1 LPRENEFRHTADH
14 ASSGVRDD
22 GTYLSDHFG
31 GRRDREVLSPALNAF
46 RIFMNVL
53 FRTGVILI
61 MHLLGWLVLA
71 PAVPSWGLG
80 GVMVTAL
87 VMAVV
92 FTLLFELI
100 VKVYFLSA
108 MASCGVTIFVVPVF
122 IALMGFFTLRATL
135 AFASKLVTAPDDGW
149 FVVLLLGTL
158 IWIAAVPRF
167 MLRKRRPARRMH
179 DDGYGLEET

>member
-1 LPRENEFRHTADH
+1 LPRENESRHTAGH
-14 ASSGVRDD
+14 PLPGVRDD

-31 GRRDREVLSPALNAF
+31 GRRDREVLSPWLNAF

-80 GVMVTAL
+80 GVMATAI
-87 VMAVV
+87 VIAAV
-92 FTLLFELI
+92 FALLFELI

-108 MASCGVTIFVVPVF
+108 MASCGVTIFLAPVF
-122 IALMGFFTLRATL
+122 AALLGFITLRATL
-135 AFASKLVTAPDDGW
+135 EFASRLVTAPDDGW

-158 IWIAAVPRF
+158 IWFAAVPKF
-167 MLRKRRPARRMH
+167 MLRKRRSASRMH
-179 DDGYGLEET
+179 DDGIR